1 MDIHRQN
8 IKIQMNSLSLAATVN
23 KINTHTYNSSVR
35 QLIKTNP
42 PQKPEMKLF
51 HPSSIGLSWQS
62 YLISG
67 L

>member
-1 MDIHRQN
+1 MN
-8 IKIQMNSLSLAATVN
+8 ILSLAATVN

-42 PQKPEMKLF
+42 PQKPEVKLF